1 MSDPFLGEIR
11 LFGGNF
17 APQGWAFCNGQT
29 LSISQNTALFSLLGT
44 TYGGN
49 GTTTFALPDLR
60 GRVPMHWGDG
70 PGLTPRSLGEQDGVE
85 SVQLTQQELPSHT
98 HTLSGS
104 TGAVNT
110 TRPTN
115 AVPAKGGSYTTASPN
130 TQMAPPGLT
139 GGNQPHDN
147 LQPSL
152 AVSFIIALQGIFPSR
167 N

>member
-1 MSDPFLGEIR
+1 MEAYMGMITVFA
-11 LFGGNF
+11 GNF
-17 APQGWAFCNGQT
+17 APRGWLLCQGQVLA
-29 LSISQNTALFSLLGT
+29 ISQYTAMFSILGT

-70 PGLTPRSLGEQDGVE
+70 PGLRPRSLGEQDGVE

-110 TRPTN
+110 TRPTD
-115 AVPAKGGSYTTASPN
+115 AVPAKGGSYTTASPS

-147 LQPSL
+147 VQPSL
-152 AVSFIIALQGIFPSR
+152 AVSFIIALEGIFPSR